1 MESFL
6 PISGCFSAN
15 NGLLIL
21 LLVVFDFSL
30 QLLEKTGI
38 DDSFTSPAVGYL
50 LKLVDL
56 GDFLIVFLQKLVDL
70 VLHLL
75 HLLFS
80 LAPLSLVLLL
90 FCCLVLEHL
99 AFEQADEFD

>member
-6 PISGCFSAN
+6 PISGCFRTN

-38 DDSFTSPAVGYL
+38 DDSFTSPTVGYL

-99 AFEQADEFD
+99 ALEQADEFD